1 MKHLRYSLL
10 LLLSIAFSNTS
21 QAQSDPVWVNGINY
35 ELNEETK
42 TASVTYGGD
51 YVGDIVIP
59 SSVKGYSVTSIGDH
73 AFTGCN
79 AMTSITMPNT
89 ITSIGERAFGECS
102 GLTFITIPNAVTTIS
117 AFAFDACKGLTS
129 ITIPN
134 SVKIIDRNVF
144 MNCSG
149 LTSIHIPDVVTSI
162 GPSAFAYCS
171 SLASITIPDA
181 VTSIGRTAFEGCSSL
196 TSITIPDAVKSIG
209 FGAFSYCSSL
219 TAVTIGSSVEE
230 IDHTAFLSC
239 TALTTVVCKAVT
251 PPALADNVFAFIPEE
266 AILYVPSGSEE
277 AYRNDAKWAV
287 IYFVKA
293 INDIPTNIEAVKG
306 HADTGASNSAMYN
319 LGGQRISKPGRG
331 IFIKNGKLQIAK

>member
-1 MKHLRYSLL
+1 MKYLRYSLL

-42 TASVTYGGD
+42 TASVTFGGE
-51 YVGDIVIP
+51 YYGDIVIP
-59 SSVKGYSVTSIGDH
+59 SSVNGYSVTSIGDH

-79 AMTSITMPNT
+79 TMTSITMPNT

-102 GLTFITIPNAVTTIS
+102 GLTSITIPNSVTTIS
-117 AFAFDACKGLTS
+117 AFAFDTCTGLTS

-134 SVKIIDRNVF
+134 SVTSIDRNVF

-162 GPSAFAYCS
+162 GPSAFAY
-171 SLASITIPDA
+171 
-181 VTSIGRTAFEGCSSL
+181 CSSL

-230 IDHTAFLSC
+230 IDHTAFMFC

-251 PPALADNVFAFIPEE
+251 PPALADNVFAFIPED
-266 AILYVPSGSEE
+266 AILYVPSGSVE

-287 IYFVKA
+287 IYFVKTL
-293 INDIPTNIEAVKG
+293 NDVPTSIEAVKG

-331 IFIKNGKLQIAK
+331 IFIKNGNVYIAK